1 MFHNLNYTIQE
12 TGDHTYSRCVGELL
26 CQLIEIKVRKD
37 TLVMPERL
45 MMSLQLKTLIVQV
58 IKTLMELLDEGGV
71 RWTDGE
77 VCHRDL
83 TNLLTEYQTSDCMEP
98 SPPYTRSKV
107 GDTFLSKS

>member
-1 MFHNLNYTIQE
+1 M
-12 TGDHTYSRCVGELL
+12 L

-45 MMSLQLKTLIVQV
+45 MSLQLKTLIVQV
-58 IKTLMELLDEGGV
+58 IKTLMELLDKGGMQ
-71 RWTDGE
+71 WTDGE